1 MKIFLLNCS
10 VKKNNDTMAAND
22 YSRRSSKE
30 IDFGDGNY
38 HDDSDI
44 RDSHDDSNLTEQE
57 LAAEQDNVPEP
68 PTATTDGLPDA
79 DSILR
84 KYQNDIEKFTSAKT
98 ISKLSLIALGLS
110 LFVAAAAQ
118 EHSVQVFT
126 FSLIIAAISFAGII
140 YANTA
145 RKETD
150 IINSIIA
157 DFKVIEKYSESSS
170 GRGVLPIYKQIF
182 KFNRRPAENCDYSTT
197 ELTAIKMGDN
207 VVYATKTH
215 AYFVT
220 GSYKHPHFN
229 DIFFCECHDYTMH
242 NPYADGIL
250 VCKGPMLVIKPN
262 LYVDGKYR
270 FYYLNEEKNDSDLE
284 HVTRLMDRLS
294 EHLKDKN
301 FALFYDSGA
310 LHLIVT
316 DPNQNKGG
324 IGFGSTKEKV
334 KNTVN
339 LFTQRIKIAEILTI

>member
-1 MKIFLLNCS
+1 
-10 VKKNNDTMAAND
+10 MAAND

-57 LAAEQDNVPEP
+57 LSAEQNTVPEP

-79 DSILR
+79 DSILQ
-84 KYQNDIEKFTSAKT
+84 KYKTDIEKFSSAKT
-98 ISKLSLIALGLS
+98 LSMLSCIIFGVSLVVASAAKDISN
-110 LFVAAAAQ
+110 
-118 EHSVQVFT
+118 QVYT

-157 DFKVIEKYSESSS
+157 DFKVIDKYSESSS
-170 GRGVLPIYKQIF
+170 GRGILPIYKQIF

-220 GSYKHPHFN
+220 GSYKHPQYN
-229 DIFFCECHDYTMH
+229 DILFCECHDYTMP

-250 VCKGPMLVIKPN
+250 VCEGPMLVIKPN

-301 FALFYDSGA
+301 FALFYNSGA

-316 DPNQNKGG
+316 DPNQKKE
-324 IGFGSTKEKV
+324 GFSFESTKEKV
-334 KNTVN
+334 KNIVN
-339 LFTQRIKIAEILTI
+339 LFTQRIKIAEILTV